1 MWLVKN
7 IVFAII
13 SIMTAILTL
22 ILKPVNFKGKPI
34 GMLMKAWCNSILFIY
49 GVKVNVTGKENIT
62 DSSGKVYI
70 SNHSSYLDIFVLLA
84 KIPDNV
90 RIIYKKELNKIPLIG
105 WAMLAAEFIPI
116 NRENVR
122 EAMKALDKAAQ
133 KIKKGISFVIFP
145 EGTRSTDGNT
155 GDFKRGMFIL
165 TEKAQSQI
173 IPVSLSN
180 TFNLMPYDSLRI
192 KSGAVNLV
200 IGKRL
205 QSKKDKTFLDEVR
218 NIVIENI
225 KPV

>member
-1 MWLVKN
+1 
-7 IVFAII
+7 
-13 SIMTAILTL
+13 
-22 ILKPVNFKGKPI
+22 
-34 GMLMKAWCNSILFIY
+34 
-49 GVKVNVTGKENIT
+49 
-62 DSSGKVYI
+62 
-70 SNHSSYLDIFVLLA
+70 
-84 KIPDNV
+84 
-90 RIIYKKELNKIPLIG
+90 
-105 WAMLAAEFIPI
+105 
-116 NRENVR
+116 
-122 EAMKALDKAAQ
+122 MKALDKAAQ